1 MKNYQPLKALLLA
14 LFFLLSACG
23 GGPAQL
29 NANSK
34 NQTTSGELL
43 KSSLLATKSASFLS
57 PYSVDAYKII
67 YTTKD
72 TQGKLI
78 RASGL
83 LSIPRKDVI
92 EKSPLLSYQHGTIFL
107 NRQAPSISSTSIN
120 AIMQLA
126 GIGYIVSA
134 PDYIGYGESANQM
147 HPYIHAKSLASASID
162 MLRASKAFLKSKNIR
177 FNQQLFLAGY
187 SEGGYATLAMQKQLQ
202 EHFTSEFSITASAP
216 GAGPFDLLET
226 AKVLANQHNNPK
238 PAYMNFLIKTYDSIY
253 ALNQINNIYQAPYV
267 KAINSVFDGKHSAA
281 DINSRLSHITP
292 DLFKPDFLAALQ
304 GNGKHPLKSRLAL
317 NSIYNWKPLA
327 PTRLYHG
334 PRDEVVPYINAQRTL
349 DVMQNKGAEHVSLS
363 DCPLNTHVQCAVP
376 YIIDTI
382 GFFSRY
388 ANDL

>member
-1 MKNYQPLKALLLA
+1 MKNNQALKVLLLA

-23 GGPAQL
+23 GGSSKL
-29 NANSK
+29 TANNK
-34 NQTTSGELL
+34 QTTSGELL

-72 TQGKLI
+72 TNGKFI

-107 NRQAPSISSTSIN
+107 NRQTPSISNTSIN

-134 PDYIGYGESANQM
+134 PDYIGYGESANQI
-147 HPYIHAKSLASASID
+147 HPYIHAESLASASID

-187 SEGGYATLAMQKQLQ
+187 SEGGYATLAMQKVLQ
-202 EHFTSEFSITASAP
+202 ERYTNEFSVTASAP
-216 GAGPFDLLET
+216 GAGPFDLIES
-226 AKVLANQHNNPK
+226 AKVLANRSINPK
-238 PAYMNFLIKTYDSIY
+238 PAYMSFLIKAYDSIY
-253 ALNQINNIYQAPYV
+253 TLNQINNIYQAPYV
-267 KAINSVFDGKHSAA
+267 KTINSVFDGKHSAA
-281 DINSRLSHITP
+281 DINSRLSHTTS
-292 DLFKPDFLAALQ
+292 DLFKPNFLTALQ
-304 GNGKHPLKSRLAL
+304 GNGTHPLKSRLAL
-317 NSIYNWKPLA
+317 NAIYDWKPLA
-327 PTRLYHG
+327 PTRLYHS
-334 PRDEVVPYINAQRTL
+334 PRDEVVPYINAQKALNAMR
-349 DVMQNKGAEHVSLS
+349 NKGAEHVSLS
-363 DCPLNTHVQCAVP
+363 DCPLNTHVQCAIP